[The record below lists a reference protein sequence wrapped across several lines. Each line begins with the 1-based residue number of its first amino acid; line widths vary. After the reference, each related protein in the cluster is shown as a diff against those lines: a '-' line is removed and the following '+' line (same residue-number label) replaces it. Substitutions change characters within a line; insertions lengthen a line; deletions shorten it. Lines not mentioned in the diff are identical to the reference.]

1 MTNQL
6 EATLGVLKDV
16 SADAVGTLQHGWE
29 VLGETVTEGVDRA
42 LGHEPPPSHKGR
54 WATLLLAAG
63 AIIVVLLVLRSR
75 RSSPSDFEGD
85 RVSS

>member
-16 SADAVGTLQHGWE
+16 SADAVGTLHHGWE
-29 VLGETVTEGVDRA
+29 VLGETVTEGVDLLP
-42 LGHEPPPSHKGR
+42 LGHQPPPSHKGR

-63 AIIVVLLVLRSR
+63 AIIVVLLVLTEPPVVAERLRGRSR
-75 RSSPSDFEGD
+75 Q
-85 RVSS
+85 